1 MVNKKIKQIHVS
13 LTKRSYF
20 FQT

>member
-1 MVNKKIKQIHVS
+1 MVNKKIKQMHVS
-13 LTKRSYF
+13 FTKRSYF